1 MSQDWIRTSG
11 EAAGLVEP
19 HAFVPP
25 ALVDRRGPTI
35 RIDEPGIRRV
45 ARGRMPE
52 GNIVLIFLRQ
62 KLCETRV
69 SLWKK
74 VYFRGRENAAAVRAY
89 CAMSPADFEGIN
101 ARQRWANWRVIPRNL
116 DGRLPSRP
124 VRAIDLCCGVGHS
137 TDVLSFYLSPGSEIL
152 GLEFNPEFV
161 EAARRRDFYDEN
173 GRPAHVRFRAQ
184 SVLETFRGVDGEPV
198 PSASVDLV
206 NSCGAV
212 GCHFDRGASA
222 TLLDEVARVLAPGGL
237 ATLDSGVD
245 GTPAAELV
253 ELAQAR
259 GFTLLHQARS
269 CLFDRFVQLCLRKN
283 G

>member
-1 MSQDWIRTSG
+1 MSQDWIRSSG
-11 EAAGLVEP
+11 EAAGLVETRP
-19 HAFVPP
+19 FFPP
-25 ALVDRRGPTI
+25 AVVDRTGSTL
-35 RIDEPGIRRV
+35 RIGEATIRRV
-45 ARGRMPE
+45 ARARVSQ

-161 EAARRRDFYDEN
+161 ETARHRDFHDEN
-173 GRPAHVRFRAQ
+173 GRPAQVRFRAQ

-212 GCHFDRGASA
+212 GCHFDRRASA